1 MPPPNAQKRGGA
13 NMSFAPPPPNTTW
26 ALLKHDGLF
35 GPRAQNLTLKKS
47 DYPTDCKTR
56 QPFWSKGPK
65 RLSCFKRAPHR
76 TEKMTDRGPLSA
88 IEGPFKQTK
97 GLIYPTEALFLNRM
111 TLHWPDKALC
121 LNRLKMALFRS
132 KRALFRSSCFKRT
145 FHRPEKTDGGPLSAL
160 EDPFEP
166 IKGSIQLTEAVC
178 LERPSVGLIRPC
190 V

>member
-1 MPPPNAQKRGGA
+1 M
-13 NMSFAPPPPNTTW
+13 FLPPPPSNTTW

-35 GPRAQNLTLKKS
+35 GPRAQNLTLKNLTIQLTVKC
-47 DYPTDCKTR
+47 DGL
-56 QPFWSKGPK
+56 FGAKGPK
-65 RLSCFKRAPHR
+65 RPSCFKRALHR
-76 TEKMTDRGPLSA
+76 TEKKTDRGPLSA

-121 LNRLKMALFRS
+121 LNRLKRAFFRS
-132 KRALFRSSCFKRT
+132 KRALFRSSCFKRA

-166 IKGSIQLTEAVC
+166 IKGPI
-178 LERPSVGLIRPC
+178 
-190 V
+190 